1 MTRNSNNKIVGCWT
15 IFFPTHLLVRF
26 EELYFCFIFRK
37 KKDISKIC
45 QILFKVT
52 KPFFKECVVSWQ
64 VGKHSKILHINF
76 HIGLFEQVHSAS
88 KLTIIKAYDFFY
100 LYVEIVLGRPKNMA
114 NIHIFGLAILV
125 KECSKGF
132 DIYVTFFVAC
142 IVYPKL

>member
-1 MTRNSNNKIVGCWT
+1 MSNSFQSNKAFLQRMC
-15 IFFPTHLLVRF
+15 R
-26 EELYFCFIFRK
+26 
-37 KKDISKIC
+37 
-45 QILFKVT
+45 
-52 KPFFKECVVSWQ
+52 VSWQ
-64 VGKHSKILHINF
+64 VGKRSKILHINF

-88 KLTIIKAYDFFY
+88 KLTIIKAYDFFS

-142 IVYPKL
+142 IVYPELQILYTSLKMELYQQKNQFYNFENVTLLKMR

>member
-1 MTRNSNNKIVGCWT
+1 M
-15 IFFPTHLLVRF
+15 
-26 EELYFCFIFRK
+26 
-37 KKDISKIC
+37 
-45 QILFKVT
+45 
-52 KPFFKECVVSWQ
+52 SWQ